1 MEINPRHPLIK
12 ELQRRVSEEEVD
24 STTSDLAQVL
34 YETALLRSG
43 YVLKDS
49 SDFAGRIERMMRLSL
64 GVDLT
69 APVEEEEFFEEEE
82 EEEEEEEI
90 GDEEEEE
97 EGMEEGVEEEGGEA
111 EEDTVP
117 PPLEV
122 SFEKSC
128 DSFNPFPTVTGRRR
142 GE

>member
-1 MEINPRHPLIK
+1 MHWYNFDGQPKKIFFQNFFRKIAIITSLHTHKHTHPSGRFYSTQKKTMEINPRHPLIK

-69 APVEEEEFFEEEE
+69 APVS
-82 EEEEEEEI
+82 
-90 GDEEEEE
+90 GYNCR
-97 EGMEEGVEEEGGEA
+97 A
-111 EEDTVP
+111 
-117 PPLEV
+117 
-122 SFEKSC
+122 C
-128 DSFNPFPTVTGRRR
+128 
-142 GE
+142 